1 MPTTGTRIVDGEIEL
16 IKSEISRDEPS
27 VCIEDFCG
35 YTNPGHFPISFAADY
50 FPRLGFTRFTGAWW
64 NVPDMESGQEP
75 TELDINKWA
84 RSHGA
89 EYTCVPEK

>member
-1 MPTTGTRIVDGEIEL
+1 MPTIGTKIVDGEVEL
-16 IKSEISRDEPS
+16 IKTDIPLDEPS

-64 NVPDMESGQEP
+64 NVPDMESDHEP
-75 TELDINKWA
+75 TEDEISAWA
-84 RSHGA
+84 HLH
-89 EYTCVPEK
+89 VQI